1 MKTVAI
7 KYNPYTVET
16 TIEIDGRPSD
26 ALEGTTYST
35 FKNGNRLQY
44 WLESRPEFNWEG
56 LLPELRKACNTR
68 NLNIDFTGT
77 VADFKDLQEVVDRE
91 LVDKRNFDSITLT
104 HVNSAQA
111 EKISPDAKLHAVKEV
126 YKKIKNGSVSEF
138 CTPKIEK
145 AFHAAADSD
154 FEIMVAGTMSSGKST
169 VINSILGHDLLPAIN
184 QATTAVLTRIRDVD
198 GAEGFTIKKAV
209 DAAGQASHLNEPAT
223 PALIEKLNGSIDPN
237 DPAHKRALYSEIEM
251 EGDAEGLTSGTM
263 HTVFLDTPGGNN
275 DQNEEHM
282 NVLEAAINNEDNSMI
297 LYIFNGRQV
306 STKDNAKNLK
316 MIADAMKKSQRG
328 KQSRDRFL
336 FVATQMDDF
345 DLAKE
350 SYESIVNNIKTS
362 LAKVGIQSPNLFLVS
377 ALTAKL
383 LRVDKND
390 GDEVLTDKDWSDLQ
404 KLTGLMSSD
413 SRALYE
419 YSSLTEAQ
427 KEKFR
432 REAAEIKAKC
442 DPALLVWRGPG
453 SPELALIN
461 SGIPALE
468 MAINEYLQKYA
479 IAIKVRQVQDSFM
492 GVVEDKKIIEGCHN
506 QWAESEE
513 SFKHA
518 QKDAEEKKKVLDNDT
533 ALHDSVEQ
541 LKAIKFNKQPYRDL
555 QSKLITNLNELL
567 RPLQDATAEKD
578 IDKEKVE
585 QLLQKYQEEASS
597 AVELAHNM
605 AIDSL
610 ENDVEAQCNAIMQ
623 SYQSHMDTLKANGLD
638 EIGGIRIG
646 DLSVVKS
653 EFSFGD
659 ISAVVKANTKTETRK
674 RLVEDDGLF
683 GGAARLFGGFFS
695 FFGADTDD
703 WGYHYSKYTYE
714 VVDLNDIIQNEIAP
728 RNNENLSKLQSITD
742 SVGKQVEIIKQKAEE
757 QIQQLDSIVRDMVEE
772 YHRATRDRDQLKKEN
787 EQKKAEL
794 DFAKEIKNEM
804 ENILSID

>member
-16 TIEIDGRPSD
+16 TIEIDGCPSD
-26 ALEGTTYST
+26 ALEGTAYST
-35 FKNGNRLQY
+35 FKNDNRLQY
-44 WLESRPEFNWEG
+44 WLESRSKFNWEG

-91 LVDKRNFDSITLT
+91 LADKRNFDSITLT
-104 HVNSAQA
+104 HVKSAQA
-111 EKISPDAKLHAVKEV
+111 EKISPDAKLRAVKDI
-126 YKKIKNGSVSEF
+126 YKKIENGPVSEF
-138 CTPKIEK
+138 CTPEIEK

-169 VINSILGHDLLPAIN
+169 VINAILGHDLLPAIN
-184 QATTAVLTRIRDVD
+184 QAATAVLTRIRDVD
-198 GAEGFTIKKAV
+198 GAERFTIKKAV
-209 DAAGQASHLNEPAT
+209 NAAGQASHLNEPAT

-275 DQNEEHM
+275 DQNDEHM

-297 LYIFNGRQV
+297 LYIFNGTQV
-306 STKDNAKNLK
+306 STNDNAKILK
-316 MIADAMKKSQRG
+316 MIADAMRKNQRG

-336 FVATQMDDF
+336 FVANRMDDINP
-345 DLAKE
+345 ARE
-350 SYESIVNNIKTS
+350 SYESMVDNIKTS

-390 GDEVLTDKDWSDLQ
+390 GEEAMTEDDEDDLLALTK
-404 KLTGLMSSD
+404 KMSRP

-419 YSSLTEAQ
+419 YASITESQ
-427 KEKFR
+427 KDLFR
-432 REAAEIKAKC
+432 KQSEAIRNVC
-442 DPALLVWRGPG
+442 DPFVFSKDGSG

-468 MAINEYLQKYA
+468 MVINEYLQKYA
-479 IAIKVRQVQDSFM
+479 VAIKVRQVRDSFM
-492 GVVEDKKIIEGCHN
+492 GVVEDKKIVESCHN

-513 SFKHA
+513 SFKRA
-518 QKDAEEKKKVLDNDT
+518 QKDAEEKKKKLDNDT
-533 ALHDSVEQ
+533 ALQDSVEQ
-541 LKAIKFNKQPYRDL
+541 LKAIKFNKQPYRNL
-555 QSKLITNLNELL
+555 QSDLITSLNELL

-597 AVELAHNM
+597 AVERAHNM
-605 AIDSL
+605 AIHSL
-610 ENDVEAQCNAIMQ
+610 KNDVEAQCNAIMQ
-623 SYQSHMDTLKANGLD
+623 SYQRHMETLKANGLD

-646 DLSVVKS
+646 DLSAVKS
-653 EFSFGD
+653 NFSFGN
-659 ISAVVKANTKTETRK
+659 ISAVVKANTKTETGK

-703 WGYHYSKYTYE
+703 WGYHYSEYTYE
-714 VVDLNDIIQNEIAP
+714 VVNLNDIIQNEIAP

-742 SVGKQVEIIKQKAEE
+742 SVGKQVESIKQKAEK

-794 DFAKEIKNEM
+794 DFAEEIEHEM

>member
-16 TIEIDGRPSD
+16 TIEIDGCPSD
-26 ALEGTTYST
+26 ALEGTAYST
-35 FKNGNRLQY
+35 FKSGNRLQY
-44 WLESRPEFNWEG
+44 WLESRSDFNWEG

-68 NLNIDFTGT
+68 NLDIDFTGT
-77 VADFKDLQEVVDRE
+77 VADFEDLQEVVDRE
-91 LVDKRNFDSITLT
+91 LADKRNFDSITLT
-104 HVNSAQA
+104 HVNGAQA
-111 EKISPDAKLHAVKEV
+111 EKISPDAKLRAVKDV
-126 YKKIKNGSVSEF
+126 YKKIENGPVSEF
-138 CTPKIEK
+138 CTPEIEK

-169 VINSILGHDLLPAIN
+169 VINAILGHDLLPAIN
-184 QATTAVLTRIRDVD
+184 QAATAVLTRIRDVD

-209 DAAGQASHLNEPAT
+209 NAAGQACHLNEPAT

-275 DQNEEHM
+275 DQNDEHM
-282 NVLEAAINNEDNSMI
+282 NVLEAAINNEDNSII
-297 LYIFNGRQV
+297 LYIFNGTQV
-306 STKDNAKNLK
+306 STNDNAKILK
-316 MIADAMKKSQRG
+316 MIADAMRKNQRG

-336 FVATQMDDF
+336 FVANRMDDINP
-345 DLAKE
+345 ARE
-350 SYESIVNNIKTS
+350 SYESMVDNIKTS

-390 GDEVLTDKDWSDLQ
+390 GEEAMTEDDEDDLLALTK
-404 KLTGLMSSD
+404 KMSRP

-419 YSSLTEAQ
+419 YASITESQ
-427 KEKFR
+427 KDLLRKQS
-432 REAAEIKAKC
+432 EAIRNVC
-442 DPALLVWRGPG
+442 DPFVFSKDGPG

-506 QWAESEE
+506 QWAESDE
-513 SFKHA
+513 SFKRA
-518 QKDAEEKKKVLDNDT
+518 QKDAEEKKKKLDNDT
-533 ALHDSVEQ
+533 ALQDSVEQ

-555 QSKLITNLNELL
+555 QSNLITSLNELL
-567 RPLQDATAEKD
+567 RPLQDATTEKD

-585 QLLQKYQEEASS
+585 QLLQKYQEKASS
-597 AVELAHNM
+597 AVERAHNM
-605 AIDSL
+605 AIYSL
-610 ENDVEAQCNAIMQ
+610 KNDVEAQCKAIMQ
-623 SYQSHMDTLKANGLD
+623 SYQSHIDTLKTNGLD
-638 EIGGIRIG
+638 EIGGIHIG
-646 DLSVVKS
+646 DLSTVKS
-653 EFSFGD
+653 NFSFGD
-659 ISAVVKANTKTETRK
+659 ISAVVKANTKTETGEER
-674 RLVEDDGLF
+674 VEDYGLF

-703 WGYHYSKYTYE
+703 WGYHYREYTYE
-714 VVDLNDIIQNEIAP
+714 VVNLNNIIQNEIAP

-742 SVGKQVEIIKQKAEE
+742 SVGKQVESIKQKAEE
-757 QIQQLDSIVRDMVEE
+757 QIQQLD
-772 YHRATRDRDQLKKEN
+772 RAGYGRR
-787 EQKKAEL
+787 
-794 DFAKEIKNEM
+794 I
-804 ENILSID
+804 SPRYPR